1 MALEVIR
8 PQRLGEYIAERQKRV
23 GVVFCVCFK
32 CDTMRECVCVC
43 ARLFRVSKRRRLG
56 RFSYASSSQYECR
69 LEDVWLLWLA
79 VPCVTAFKKH
89 LPREMSSLQALAARC
104 WG

>member
-23 GVVFCVCFK
+23 GVVSCVCFK

-43 ARLFRVSKRRRLG
+43 AFVSSEQEKETGAVLLCKQ
-56 RFSYASSSQYECR
+56 FS
-69 LEDVWLLWLA
+69 V
-79 VPCVTAFKKH
+79 
-89 LPREMSSLQALAARC
+89 
-104 WG
+104 